1 MIILPVSYII
11 EKMLKEEMSKIL
23 HPITVKV
30 FINEKN
36 QSQTSEILSRLKK
49 IEEISNDK
57 LQLEILSIHNKND
70 LVEKYQIERLP
81 TILFA
86 DAEGKELI
94 RYLSV
99 PQGSELRPFIQT
111 LQLLSGEKNYYEPVL
126 RENVRNIKFSKI
138 KVMVS
143 KSCVYCPELITL
155 VSQFALGTSGK
166 IKAEIIDIGEN
177 PDIGNHYDIETVP
190 YMVIND
196 GSPIIGL
203 ISPYELLE
211 QLLSNGT

>member
-1 MIILPVSYII
+1 MSYII
-11 EKMLKEEMSKIL
+11 ERMLKEEMGKIL
-23 HPITVKV
+23 HPINLKV
-30 FINEKN
+30 FIDKKNE
-36 QSQTSEILSRLKK
+36 SQTRDTLSKLKR

-57 LQLEILSIHNKND
+57 LQFEILSIHNKND

-81 TILFA
+81 TILFT
-86 DAEGKELI
+86 DAEGEELI

-99 PQGSELRPFIQT
+99 PQGSELRPFIQS
-111 LQLLSGEKNYYEPVL
+111 LQLLSGKKNYFEPVL
-126 RENVRNIKFSKI
+126 RENLRNINSSKI

-143 KSCVYCPELITL
+143 KSCVYCPELINL
-155 VSQFALGTSGK
+155 VSQFAFGSSGK

-177 PDIGNHYDIETVP
+177 SDIGNQYDIETVP

-203 ISPYELLE
+203 ISPNELLE

>member
-1 MIILPVSYII
+1 MR
-11 EKMLKEEMSKIL
+11 KIL

-30 FINEKN
+30 FINEKK

-57 LQLEILSIHNKND
+57 LQFKILSIHNKND
-70 LVEKYQIERLP
+70 LVEKYQIEKLP
-81 TILFA
+81 TILFT
-86 DAEGKELI
+86 DAEGQEFI

-111 LQLLSGEKNYYEPVL
+111 LQLLSGKKNYFESVL
-126 RENVRNIKFSKI
+126 KENLRNIKSSKI

-143 KSCVYCPELITL
+143 KSCVYCPELINL
-155 VSQFALGTSGK
+155 VSQFAFGSSGT

-177 PDIGNHYDIETVP
+177 PDIGNQYDIETVP
-190 YMVIND
+190 YIVIND

-203 ISPYELLE
+203 ISPHELLE
-211 QLLSNGT
+211 QLLNNSR